1 MSTGTFQ
8 HNRHMATH
16 IQWAGL
22 TDTGRQRDHN
32 EDNYFIDEALGLA
45 MVADGMG
52 GHDSGEVASA
62 LAVQTVRQAVAAGMG
77 LAEALKKAH
86 KAIVSHPKGGGVRP
100 MGTTGVVVHVTGSQ
114 AEVAWVGD
122 SRAYLFNG
130 DQLLPLTK
138 DHTPVQQLVNAGK
151 LSMEQARHHP
161 SRNQILQALGS
172 ENRHYAL
179 RPETQKAYLEV
190 GSVILL
196 CSDGLTEHLSDEQIF
211 QQLKAGTKHLEATV
225 QRLVDEALDEG
236 GSDNITV
243 VLLKRVAG

>member
-1 MSTGTFQ
+1 
-8 HNRHMATH
+8 MATH

-32 EDNYFIDEALGLA
+32 EDDYFIDTALGLA

-52 GHDSGEVASA
+52 GHEGGEVASA
-62 LAVQTVRQAVAAGMG
+62 LAVQTVREAVAGGMG
-77 LAEALKKAH
+77 LTEALKKAH
-86 KAIVSHPKGGGVRP
+86 KAIVAHPKGGGARP
-100 MGTTGVVVHVTGSQ
+100 MGTTAVAVQVNGFQ

-130 DQLLPLTK
+130 ERLLPLTK
-138 DHTPVQQLVNAGK
+138 DHTPVQQLVDAGK
-151 LSMEQARHHP
+151 LSMEEARHHKH
-161 SRNQILQALGS
+161 RNQILQALGS
-172 ENRHYAL
+172 ENRHYPI
-179 RPETQKAYLEV
+179 RPETQKAYLDV

-243 VLLKRVAG
+243 VLLKRVAI